1 MCSPD
6 EKNVIE
12 EVGAPLLDNIIE
24 IVMSCDKQLNTPYY
38 YASFPDDNA
47 SSETL
52 THAKFTYLSADEL
65 ILECSISGQ
74 ESHTEYNFHELC

>member
-24 IVMSCDKQLNTPYY
+24 IVMSCDKQLDTPYY

-47 SSETL
+47 S
-52 THAKFTYLSADEL
+52 
-65 ILECSISGQ
+65 
-74 ESHTEYNFHELC
+74 